1 MLTAH
6 DTAPVKGSAR
16 LSDLLRRPQIG
27 YEDLAPFDPE
37 RPALSH
43 AVREAVEIQMKY
55 AGYIERQFCDLE
67 QYRKLQSRPLPLDLD
82 YNEVD
87 SLRLE
92 ARQKLNAVK
101 PLNFGQAARISG
113 VSPADITA
121 LMIYIETHRKGER
134 A

>member
-55 AGYIERQFCDLE
+55 AGYIERQQRQVAELARE
-67 QYRKLQSRPLPLDLD
+67 ESRLLPKEID
-82 YNEVD
+82 YL
-87 SLRLE
+87 SITGLRVE
-92 ARQKLNAVK
+92 ARQKLDEIR
-101 PLNFGQAARISG
+101 PLSIGQAGRISG
-113 VSPADITA
+113 VSPSDIA
-121 LMIYIETHRKGER
+121 VLLIWLSQHEKGE
-134 A
+134 

>member
-1 MLTAH
+1 MGDYSKTEIRKIAEEQGFFNAH
-6 DTAPVKGSAR
+6 KHDSQDICFIPDG
-16 LSDLLRRPQIG
+16 D
-27 YEDLAPFDPE
+27 
-37 RPALSH
+37 
-43 AVREAVEIQMKY
+43 Y
-55 AGYIERQFCDLE
+55 AGYIERQMRDVE

-121 LMIYIETHRKGER
+121 LMIYIETHKKEEK